1 MTEVKDLFNI
11 EEDVPKF
18 FKDREQD
25 KLEQRAFILENEL
38 KKQEELEK
46 ELENTLENYTDES
59 VVEELPLEKANKK
72 VVEEEAVEEM
82 VEEPV
87 EEEEVKEDTVKYTL
101 KLGDKYIN
109 RVRFETDEMLAIL
122 LTGNQ
127 DLAHKFTENELK
139 GKLLEYLKDLGVKA
153 MVSKTIYEEVEL

>member
-122 LTGNQ
+122 LTGNP